1 MSKVIEILTKRNRRI
16 QSDTNSRLDD
26 RLVSDYRSEVNN
38 MRRLGF
44 KYVWNNTLYTEF
56 RRMKR
61 KEKHIFCCSIDINWI
76 TEI

>member
-44 KYVWNNTLYTEF
+44 
-56 RRMKR
+56 
-61 KEKHIFCCSIDINWI
+61 
-76 TEI
+76 